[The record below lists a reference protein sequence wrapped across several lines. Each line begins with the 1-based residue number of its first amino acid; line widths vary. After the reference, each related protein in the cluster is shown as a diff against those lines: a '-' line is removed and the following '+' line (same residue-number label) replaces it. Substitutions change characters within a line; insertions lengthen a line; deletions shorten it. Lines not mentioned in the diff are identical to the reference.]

1 MRQQRFTIKADR
13 QRGLTLMELLITVVI
28 LSIGLLGLAGLQF
41 HSLRGN
47 QNADMSSVATAQ
59 VWDAADRLRANLAG
73 AEDGYYDNLTDGAV
87 ADPGCISNGCSAAQL
102 AEYDA
107 HVWHARN
114 AELLPGGQGVICLD
128 STPNDGSSRTG
139 HGCDDSQTNGMD
151 IFVAKVWWDDDR
163 DPATPLR
170 RHVMS
175 FVP

>member
-1 MRQQRFTIKADR
+1 MREQRFLSKAVR
-13 QRGLTLMELLITVVI
+13 QRGLTLMELLIAVVI

-47 QNADMSSVATAQ
+47 HNAYMSSVATAQ
-59 VWDAADRLRANLAG
+59 AWDAADRLRANPAG
-73 AEDGYYDNLTDGAV
+73 AQGTHYDKLITSGV
-87 ADPGCISNGCSAAQL
+87 GDPGCISTGCTIAQL
-102 AEYDA
+102 AQYDA
-107 HVWHARN
+107 HVWHGRN

-139 HGCDDSQTNGMD
+139 HGCDDSQTDGMD

>member
-1 MRQQRFTIKADR
+1 MREQDFTIKAVR

-47 QNADMSSVATAQ
+47 QNAYMSSIATAQ
-59 VWDAADRLRANLAG
+59 VWDAADRLRANIAG
-73 AEDGYYDNLTDGAV
+73 VEGGKYDNLVVSGV
-87 ADPGCISNGCSAAQL
+87 EDPGCISEGCDSGDL
-102 AEYDA
+102 ALYDA
-107 HVWHARN
+107 HVWHGRN

-128 STPNDGSSRTG
+128 STPDDGSG
-139 HGCDDSQTNGMD
+139 QAVHGCDSNQTDGMR
-151 IFVAKVWWDDDR
+151 FFAAKVWWDDDR

-175 FVP
+175 FIP